1 MISKEQLSGTW
12 ELESWTI
19 GYSDRDDFTYPY
31 GEDPQGLLLYT
42 EDGWMSA
49 SICRADRAQL
59 PADVS
64 FRTLP
69 EAARAAAFSS
79 YFQYAGR
86 YRVHDG
92 DVIHAVA
99 QSLNPN
105 MAGTQQLRHAELDG
119 QTLVLSGK
127 DEVGGTTRFHS
138 LVWHRQTAVESCVDM
153 DIDIEINI
161 EERNV

>member
-31 GEDPQGLLLYT
+31 GEDPRGLLLYT

-49 SICRADRAQL
+49 SICRMDRALL
-59 PADVS
+59 PVDVS

-79 YFQYAGR
+79 YFHYAGR
-86 YRVHDG
+86 YQVRDG
-92 DVIHAVA
+92 DVIHSVA

-105 MAGTQQLRHAELDG
+105 MTGSLQLRHAELDG

-127 DEVGGTTRFHS
+127 DQVEDTTRFHS
-138 LVWHRQTAVESCVDM
+138 LVWHRQATVEAHM
-153 DIDIEINI
+153 DIEINI
-161 EERNV
+161 E

>member
-19 GYSDRDDFTYPY
+19 GYSDRDEFSYPY

-49 SICRADRAQL
+49 SICRRSR
-59 PADVS
+59 PALAGNVS

-69 EAARAAAFSS
+69 EAARAQAFSS
-79 YFQYAGR
+79 YFHYAGR
-86 YRVHDG
+86 YRVLEN
-92 DVIHAVA
+92 DVIHFVT
-99 QSLNPN
+99 QGLNPN
-105 MAGTQQLRHAELDG
+105 MVGTEQLRHAELDG

-127 DEVGGTTRFHS
+127 DQTAEVTRFHS
-138 LVWHRQTAVESCVDM
+138 LVWHRLASADDEHVV
-153 DIDIEINI
+153 IDIE
-161 EERNV
+161 

>member
-1 MISKEQLSGTW
+1 MISKERLSGTW

-31 GEDPQGLLLYT
+31 GEEPQGLLLYT

-49 SICRADRAQL
+49 SICRAGRAPL

-64 FRTLP
+64 FRALP
-69 EAARAAAFSS
+69 EAARSAAFSS
-79 YFQYAGR
+79 YFHYAGR
-86 YRVHDG
+86 YQVRDG
-92 DVIHAVA
+92 DVIHSVA

-105 MAGTQQLRHAELDG
+105 MVGSQQLRHAELDG

-138 LVWHRQTAVESCVDM
+138 LVWQRQQTPAAVPM
-153 DIDIEINI
+153 DIEINI
-161 EERNV
+161 E

>member
-19 GYSDRDDFTYPY
+19 GYSDRDEFSYPY

-49 SICRADRAQL
+49 SISRASRAPL
-59 PADVS
+59 PTDVG
-64 FRTLP
+64 FRVMP
-69 EAARAAAFSS
+69 DAVRAEAFSS
-79 YFQYAGR
+79 YFHYAGR
-86 YRVHDG
+86 YQVRDG
-92 DVIHAVA
+92 DVIHHVA

-105 MAGTQQLRHAELDG
+105 MVGTEQLRHAELDG

-127 DEVGGTTRFHS
+127 DQVGSTTRFHS
-138 LVWHRQTAVESCVDM
+138 LVWHRKDAAEADVVIE
-153 DIDIEINI
+153 IDIQ
-161 EERNV
+161 